1 MAARRIPVIRQSE
14 TISLSQIARGSS
26 PRRLCYTQEFPNAAP
41 NMWRGDSLFLLSN
54 LIAKDFKIRYRNM
67 SLGVLWSLLNPLVM
81 MGVLTFVFTKIL
93 KNPNQ
98 DFPLFVMCGLVPF
111 NFFSVAWI
119 SGTTSLVDNAGL
131 IKRVPAP
138 REIIPLAAVLSNCLH
153 LLIQIGLLIGLVFLF
168 GKAPNR
174 NWVWLPLIWGLE
186 VVFVCGL
193 SLITSALNVYIRD
206 MRYLVE
212 SANTVLFW
220 LVPVVYSFAIIPA
233 SYRPIYQLNPV
244 AALVMA
250 MRDILIEGTR
260 PGGVLL
266 LKLTGI
272 SIFMLASGLVVF
284 RSLKPRFTD
293 HL

>member
-1 MAARRIPVIRQSE
+1 MLGASNP
-14 TISLSQIARGSS
+14 SQ
-26 PRRLCYTQEFPNAAP
+26 T
-41 NMWRGDSLFLLSN
+41 MWHGDSLFLLSN

-93 KNPNQ
+93 KSPDPNWA
-98 DFPLFVMCGLVPF
+98 LFVMCGLVPF
-111 NFFSVAWI
+111 NFFSIAWI
-119 SGTTSLVDNAGL
+119 SGTTSLVDSAGL

-138 REIIPLAAVLSNCLH
+138 AEIIPLAAVLSNCLH
-153 LLIQIGLLIGLVFLF
+153 LFIQIALLIALAFLF
-168 GKAPNR
+168 GKPPNR
-174 NWVWLPLIWGLE
+174 HWILLPLVWGLE
-186 VVFVCGL
+186 VLFVCGL

-220 LVPVVYSFAIIPA
+220 MVPVVYSFAIIPA
-233 SYRPIYQLNPV
+233 NYRAIYQLNPL

-250 MRDILIEGTR
+250 MRDILIDGTR
-260 PGGVLL
+260 PGTALL
-266 LKLTGI
+266 CKLAGI
-272 SIFMLASGLVVF
+272 SLFMLLSGLLVF
-284 RSLKPRFTD
+284 RSLKPRFSD

>member
-1 MAARRIPVIRQSE
+1 MQHV
-14 TISLSQIARGSS
+14 SLAQFARGT
-26 PRRLCYTQEFPNAAP
+26 RLRSVCYTRGFPAAT
-41 NMWRGDSLFLLSN
+41 MWHGDSLFLLSS

-93 KNPNQ
+93 KSP
-98 DFPLFVMCGLVPF
+98 DPHWALFVMCGLVPF
-111 NFFSVAWI
+111 NFFSLAWI

-138 REIIPLAAVLSNCLH
+138 REIIPLAAVLSNCVH
-153 LLIQIGLLIGLVFLF
+153 LLIQIGLLIALVFLS
-168 GKAPNR
+168 GKTPNR
-174 NWVWLPLIWGLE
+174 HWVWLPLLWGLE

-220 LVPVVYSFAIIPA
+220 MVPVVYSFAIIPA
-233 SYRPIYQLNPV
+233 NFRPIYQLNPV

-250 MRDILIEGTR
+250 MRDILIDGAR
-260 PGGVLL
+260 PGPALL
-266 LKLTGI
+266 FKLTGI
-272 SIFMLASGLVVF
+272 SIFMLVSGLWVF
-284 RSLKPRFTD
+284 RSLKARFSD

>member
-1 MAARRIPVIRQSE
+1 
-14 TISLSQIARGSS
+14 
-26 PRRLCYTQEFPNAAP
+26 
-41 NMWRGDSLFLLSN
+41 MWHGDSLFLLSN
-54 LIAKDFKIRYRNM
+54 MIAKDFKIRYRNM

-81 MGVLTFVFTKIL
+81 MTVLTFVFTKIL
-93 KNPNQ
+93 KSSNP
-98 DFPLFVMCGLVPF
+98 DYALFVMCGLVPF
-111 NFFSVAWI
+111 NFFSIAWI
-119 SGTTSLVDNAGL
+119 SGTTSLVDNSGL

-153 LLIQIGLLIGLVFLF
+153 LFIQIGLLIGLAFLF
-168 GKAPNR
+168 GKTPNR
-174 NWVWLPLIWGLE
+174 HWVWLPLIWGLE

-220 LVPVVYSFAIIPA
+220 MVPVVYSFAIIPT
-233 SYRPIYQLNPV
+233 SYKAIYQLNPL

-250 MRDILIEGTR
+250 MRDILIDGAR

-272 SIFMLASGLVVF
+272 SIFMLALGLVVF
-284 RSLKPRFTD
+284 RSLKPRFSD